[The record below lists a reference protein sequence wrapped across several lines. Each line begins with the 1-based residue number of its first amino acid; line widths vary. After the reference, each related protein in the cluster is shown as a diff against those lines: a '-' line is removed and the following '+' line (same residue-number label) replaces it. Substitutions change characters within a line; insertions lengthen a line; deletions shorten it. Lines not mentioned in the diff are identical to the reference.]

1 MAIKSNLRILM
12 AEHRIDGISELMAK
26 SGLSRNAINR
36 LYKGTE
42 EEMKSTNLKTLITL
56 CEVFECKLSD
66 LLEFTQIPQSKIK
79 HIKRTPNNPGVLL
92 RFSKLFHSVFINHS
106 SIVGL

>member
-1 MAIKSNLRILM
+1 M
-12 AEHRIDGISELMAK
+12 AEHRIDGISELMEK

-66 LLEFTQIPQSKIK
+66 YSVTLIALIFVPETGHLIEYVMNCVFSDAVFLLW
-79 HIKRTPNNPGVLL
+79 NDYLL
-92 RFSKLFHSVFINHS
+92 
-106 SIVGL
+106 

>member
-1 MAIKSNLRILM
+1 MVIKSNLRILM
-12 AEHRIDGISELMAK
+12 AEHRIDGISALMEK

-36 LYKGTE
+36 LYKGTD

-66 LLEFTQIPQSKIK
+66 LLEFTPEPKKSKFNTAKKTATHYEAVFLLAIIK
-79 HIKRTPNNPGVLL
+79 SNHI
-92 RFSKLFHSVFINHS
+92 SAAA
-106 SIVGL
+106 

>member
-1 MAIKSNLRILM
+1 MVVKSNLRILM
-12 AEHRIDGISELMAK
+12 AEHRIDGISELMEK

-36 LYKGTE
+36 LYKGTD

-66 LLEFTQIPQSKIK
+66 LLEFTPESKK
-79 HIKRTPNNPGVLL
+79 
-92 RFSKLFHSVFINHS
+92 
-106 SIVGL
+106 

>member
-1 MAIKSNLRILM
+1 MTIKSNLRILM

-42 EEMKSTNLKTLITL
+42 DEMKSTNLKTLITL
-56 CEVFECKLSD
+56 CEVFKCKLSD
-66 LLEFTQIPQSKIK
+66 LLEFTPDSIK
-79 HIKRTPNNPGVLL
+79 
-92 RFSKLFHSVFINHS
+92 
-106 SIVGL
+106 